1 MLAMC
6 AGCTYTVQR
15 RKSNFNDFSLVMDH
29 LVIQEEQ
36 IHYNVLYKELEGNGK
51 KYFPSSF
58 S

>member
-1 MLAMC
+1 
-6 AGCTYTVQR
+6 
-15 RKSNFNDFSLVMDH
+15 MDH

-58 S
+58 SWIFKNFFLTCQACEW